1 MEKVLKEL
9 LIRLGIRGLMTC
21 LGFRKTT
28 GSQDLPWPTKASLLA
43 SFNKL
48 NTILSEEELKRMKH
62 PSRLTVGARAFC
74 KHAYRSSEG
83 FWGIVKGTE
92 AEKNAKAEACAKSI
106 VDECIWVNA
115 HILPHSEH
123 IIEVSFLLSE
133 CAVPQQQG
141 LRYPVDNQRGVPRLP
156 GASDGRRPR
165 QKVETL
171 IIRLTFK
178 LTSPQASRF
187 LR

>member
-9 LIRLGIRGLMTC
+9 LIRLGIRGVMTC

-28 GSQDLPWPTKASLLA
+28 GSQDLPWPTKTSLLA

-48 NTILSEEELKRMKH
+48 NTILSEEELKRMKY

-92 AEKNAKAEACAKSI
+92 ADKNAKAEACAKSI
-106 VDECIWVNA
+106 VDECIWCNA

-123 IIEVSFLLSE
+123 IIEVSL
-133 CAVPQQQG
+133 Q
-141 LRYPVDNQRGVPRLP
+141 LRLNFFSAETTRAM
-156 GASDGRRPR
+156 ASDGRSRGSS
-165 QKVETL
+165 E
-171 IIRLTFK
+171 
-178 LTSPQASRF
+178 AS
-187 LR
+187 